1 MNDKIVEKTEE
12 KDNIQ
17 LNSSEEDKKRL
28 DSLWEGN
35 NEFYFMETIFTLK
48 SL

>member
-35 NEFYFMETIFTLK
+35 NDFILWKQYLH
-48 SL
+48 